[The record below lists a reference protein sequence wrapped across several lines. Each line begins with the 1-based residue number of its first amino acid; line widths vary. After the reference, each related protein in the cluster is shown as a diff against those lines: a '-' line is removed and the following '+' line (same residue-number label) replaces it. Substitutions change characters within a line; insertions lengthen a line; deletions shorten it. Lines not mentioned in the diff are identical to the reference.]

1 MELSKRLQ
9 AVADMVT
16 EGSRVA
22 DIGCDHGYTSIY
34 LWREKKC
41 PRIIAMDVKKGP
53 LERAKANINKYN
65 LSDYI
70 ETRLSDGTEALK
82 ENEADTLLMSGMG
95 GRLTIGILERAFGRL
110 GKSFELVLQPQSEIF
125 LVRAFLRE
133 EGIKIVDETVVLD
146 QGKYYPVIKAQ
157 PGTCRNLNAENEESR
172 EGSHEGNCQ
181 GSQDNCEEKFRYTQT
196 VRDYF
201 GPVLLDKRPAV
212 FLDFLK
218 KEKEKTNSLLSQVTN
233 EERRK
238 ELQEYLSYVEAALG
252 NETALD
258 NEAALNDEAD
268 VC

>member
-34 LWREKKC
+34 LCREKKC
-41 PRIIAMDVKKGP
+41 PHIIAMDVKKGP
-53 LERAKANINKYN
+53 LERAKANINKYH

-70 ETRLSDGTEALK
+70 ETRLSDGTEALE

-95 GRLTIGILERAFGRL
+95 GRLTIGILERAFWRL

-133 EGIKIVDETVVLD
+133 EGIKIVDEAMVLD
-146 QGKYYPVIKAQ
+146 QGKYYPVIKAR
-157 PGTCRNLNAENEESR
+157 PETGKESTADGNEESR
-172 EGSHEGNCQ
+172 EK
-181 GSQDNCEEKFRYTQT
+181 SQDSSGKKSRYTQT

-218 KEKEKTNSLLSQVTN
+218 KEKEKTNTLLSRVTK

-238 ELQEYLSYVEAALG
+238 ELQEYLSYVEAASG
-252 NETALD
+252 
-258 NEAALNDEAD
+258 NEAALNDETD
-268 VC
+268 GC